1 MSVKR
6 SIAILGAT
14 EEAGKKIAFR
24 LMHLGFSLLL
34 ISNHKEAL
42 DYLSKNIEEKKP
54 KAEINFIECVKDGCW
69 EADIII
75 LAVEPMEENRVA
87 KLMKE
92 VATQKIVVSIS
103 NKKNTKT
110 ELQKILPYSRLVT
123 ISNITLSDEIFISGN
138 DSAANEEIS
147 MIFKLAGYYPIIKES
162 SRSII

>member
-14 EEAGKKIAFR
+14 EEIGKKIAFR
-24 LMHLGFSLLL
+24 LMHSDFSLLL

-87 KLMKE
+87 QLMKE
-92 VATQKIVVSIS
+92 VATRKIVVSIL
-103 NKKNTKT
+103 NKKI
-110 ELQKILPYSRLVT
+110 Q
-123 ISNITLSDEIFISGN
+123 TLNCKSFCLIQGW
-138 DSAANEEIS
+138 
-147 MIFKLAGYYPIIKES
+147 
-162 SRSII
+162 